1 MISVWWWW
9 CSGDDD
15 GGDSVSGVRCSEF
28 EIGVGVQ
35 CSVFGVQCS
44 GLMLGFDVDVRN
56 RVLVFDVRC

>member
-1 MISVWWWW
+1 MF
-9 CSGDDD
+9 
-15 GGDSVSGVRCSEF
+15 GGGGGVVLLVMVIALVVLVFRVRGWSW
-28 EIGVGVQ
+28 